1 MGKIKD
7 FFSGVIKEMKIVS
20 WPTKKE
26 MSKYIPTVLSVVAL
40 FAVFFFV
47 VDYILTTLLD
57 LLI

>member
-20 WPTKKE
+20 WPTKNE

-57 LLI
+57 LLL